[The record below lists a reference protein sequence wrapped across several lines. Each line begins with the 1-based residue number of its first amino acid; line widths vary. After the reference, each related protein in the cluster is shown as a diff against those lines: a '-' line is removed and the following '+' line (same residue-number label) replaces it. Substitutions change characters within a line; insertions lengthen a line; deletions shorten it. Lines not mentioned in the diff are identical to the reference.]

1 MQFEFCVDI
10 EAPPELVWQLFDDP
24 QRLPSWQ
31 PDLQT
36 YEAVSGEPGW
46 PGTVSLLVYQQQG
59 QRGQRGRVI
68 ETTETIIAR
77 EEGRHRAGRY
87 ENTWASN
94 DMACTFQPLPGG
106 GTRWRAYAEFR
117 FKGWVQLMAPLMR
130 SGIRK
135 RLEDDMLRFK
145 AMAEREHEQQL
156 QDYQRPP
163 TAHRPQHPPAP

>member
-1 MQFEFCVDI
+1 MQFEFCIDI
-10 EAPPELVWQLFDDP
+10 DAPPELVWRLFEDP
-24 QRLPSWQ
+24 ERLPSWQ
-31 PDLQT
+31 PDLQS

-46 PGTVSLLVYQQQG
+46 PGTVSLLVYHQQG
-59 QRGQRGRVI
+59 RRV

-94 DMACTFQPLPGG
+94 EMACTFQPMPDG

-117 FKGWVQLMAPLMR
+117 FKGWVQLMAPLLR

-135 RLEDDMLRFK
+135 RLEDDMMRFK
-145 AMAEREHEQQL
+145 ALAEREHAQEMQGYQQPPPV
-156 QDYQRPP
+156 RPP
-163 TAHRPQHPPAP
+163 EHRPAP